1 MLWQK
6 DSKKG
11 VIKYL
16 LIYMLSRLVLV
27 TIVRC
32 GSSSFIVF
40 VVRCGHG
47 WWCVVVRGGGP
58 GIVVVRHCPW
68 SWPWSSVIMVFA
80 LCSSLVPRGC
90 GPLSSMNIGH
100 RHLSERARSGEERAQ
115 LLQHERSHPPHP
127 SPPASCRALPP
138 SFWRNRVR
146 CCIGSAIRSLLVL
159 DWRRVVVR
167 RTSPVVIRVVDGGR
181 SLLWGWAVAVIGGW
195 GWWWWWF
202 AESLGSMKFIVEQD
216 ADEDKWILTLFW
228 DPSHAKRAHSKSLFH
243 SSIASS
249 SSSYDF
255 ETLGHGLI
263 LNNGICVAYRMNL
276 NNQPHPAAPL
286 SVYPSPRLPVFA

>member
-32 GSSSFIVF
+32 GSSSFIAF

-58 GIVVVRHCPW
+58 GIVVVRRCPW

-90 GPLSSMNIGH
+90 GPLSSMNICH
-100 RHLSERARSGEERAQ
+100 RHLSEQGVVRGGLSCCNTKEAILRI
-115 LLQHERSHPPHP
+115 HHPPL
-127 SPPASCRALPP
+127 PAVRFHLVFDAIEFDAASARLYAHCLSWIGAVWSSGARHLL
-138 SFWRNRVR
+138 SFEWLMVGAH
-146 CCIGSAIRSLLVL
+146 CCG
-159 DWRRVVVR
+159 
-167 RTSPVVIRVVDGGR
+167 GGR
-181 SLLWGWAVAVIGGW
+181 SPSLVGGGGGDGGLRRAW
-195 GWWWWWF
+195 VQWSWLSNRMG
-202 AESLGSMKFIVEQD
+202 MKTNGYWPYFETRV
-216 ADEDKWILTLFW
+216 TLSVPIRRGFRCPYSTR
-228 DPSHAKRAHSKSLFH
+228 PSHRRRHRMSL
-243 SSIASS
+243 
-249 SSSYDF
+249 
-255 ETLGHGLI
+255 
-263 LNNGICVAYRMNL
+263 
-276 NNQPHPAAPL
+276 
-286 SVYPSPRLPVFA
+286 RL